1 MADQLLADMQ
11 RNLDWLATASSPL
24 PPAADEPTFRH

>member
-1 MADQLLADMQ
+1 MQ